1 MRHRWDD
8 IPRWL
13 GGILALLSCIPM
25 LAMLPAGFSVIL
37 SLGGLATPLFV
48 AWMAPLAPIAPWLFV
63 LSIVLV
69 TVGHSRC
76 GWQPASLA
84 VAGGLL
90 IYLAMYVF
98 ITPLASDAM
107 TNMGQTTS
115 IPKPAATMAGMAG
128 PTNAPLFYM
137 GLLLLVGSYGFV
149 WWRRRQQACQPVS
162 LPMARPTP

>member
-1 MRHRWDD
+1 
-8 IPRWL
+8 
-13 GGILALLSCIPM
+13 M
-25 LAMLPAGFSVIL
+25 LAMLPTCFSVIL

-48 AWMAPLAPIAPWLFV
+48 PWMAPLAPIAPWLFV

-76 GWQPASLA
+76 GRQPASLA
-84 VAGGLL
+84 AAGGLL
-90 IYLAMYVF
+90 MYLAMYVF

-115 IPKPAATMAGMAG
+115 IAKPAATMAGMAG
-128 PTNAPLFYM
+128 PTNAPLFYL